1 VQRHKVLRH
10 VLVLLLALVFVI
22 TTAKSQTGWSWQTH
36 DYTLGWDLHHDVAQ
50 LVRAADGKR
59 VFSGPLLPGFWLQ
72 LPSGER
78 RFVKAEFDSA
88 SGQPGA
94 SGGTIGLRLPGV
106 GSGTLRFSAEPWGIE
121 FEELRVTWSATPPA
135 VIGLY
140 FGSAPLTVEEESVVP
155 SLDLPFWPRWSAEG
169 YCVPSGKGGPVQ
181 SFFRNWDMGQANFPL
196 GNFGPSLGT
205 PYAAA
210 FPRPVLSSALG
221 GREGWVAFGPG
232 SIPDA
237 ALMFEIRS
245 STSTLHYLYREDL
258 WGAPTASTRVWSE
271 PLRLAWAPTAWDA
284 FRNLFASFAAG
295 KAAAPIHQQA
305 FWNTWGNFKDGNY
318 DLRLEADQAAAFGAK
333 VLVIDEGWESNEGS
347 GNLNRQRFPQFAA
360 DLAYIHSEGLEVGFW
375 EAVGWVADA
384 AGAGLTADDLLV
396 GLDKQPRKASWN
408 MAVDSVGTAHYCLD
422 PSSLHTREFLRRRT
436 IRVMREFS
444 PQVLK
449 LDFGYGLPG
458 PDVAAPR
465 NPEFR
470 GERYAFELLK
480 IIVSAAREVNPDVTI
495 QYYGIH
501 PLMRPVTDVV
511 ALDDLG
517 DAGGYEAEA
526 HGQWSIWSAL
536 AAAQGTAIMASSG
549 YDWKADSDVLLDTA
563 VIGAPGS
570 VLPLPH
576 AGEPPLPESWVSH
589 RRALARWYRRTTGWG
604 PLWLNSDRGSIGH
617 ESAMRTFGRMERIE
631 GEEQLTA
638 LALRAQKPEGDAAKP
653 LRGMQWEGRWALIS
667 QDNASI
673 FSAGKLACIPF
684 DGGFVEIPLGSRPVR
699 VLAVWPGREEA
710 VNNWTFSNGRL
721 HLEAG
726 TDREGIMGFLVIRDQ
741 H

>member
-1 VQRHKVLRH
+1 
-10 VLVLLLALVFVI
+10 
-22 TTAKSQTGWSWQTH
+22 
-36 DYTLGWDLHHDVAQ
+36 
-50 LVRAADGKR
+50 
-59 VFSGPLLPGFWLQ
+59 
-72 LPSGER
+72 
-78 RFVKAEFDSA
+78 VKAEFDPA
-88 SGQPGA
+88 SSQPGA
-94 SGGTIGLRLPGV
+94 SGGTIKLLLPGL
-106 GSGTLRFSAEPWGIE
+106 GYGTLRFSAEPWGIE
-121 FEELRVTWSATPPA
+121 FEELRVTWSAAPPA
-135 VIGLY
+135 IIGLY
-140 FGSAPLTVEEESVVP
+140 FGSAPLTAEEEKVVP

-169 YCVPSGKGGPVQ
+169 YCVPSGKGSPVQ
-181 SFFRNWDMGQANFPL
+181 SFFRDWDMGQANFPL

-232 SIPDA
+232 TIPDA

-245 STSTLHYLYREDL
+245 STGTLHYLYREDL
-258 WGAPTASTRVWSE
+258 WGAPTAQTRVWSE
-271 PLRLAWAPTAWDA
+271 PLRLAWAPIAWEA

-318 DLRLEADQAAAFGAK
+318 DLRLEADEAAAFGAK

-347 GNLNRQRFPQFAA
+347 GNLNRQRFPQFTA
-360 DLAYIHSEGLEVGFW
+360 DLEYIRSKGLQVGFW
-375 EAVGWVADA
+375 ETVGWVTDPGA
-384 AGAGLTADDLLV
+384 AGLIADDLLL
-396 GLDKQPRKASWN
+396 GLDKQPRRASWN
-408 MAVDSVGTAHYCLD
+408 MAVDSLGTAHYCLD
-422 PSSLHTREFLRRRT
+422 PSSSHTREFLRQRT

-458 PDVAAPR
+458 PDVAAPS

-470 GERYAFELLK
+470 GERYAFELMK
-480 IIVSAAREVNPDVTI
+480 IIVGAAREVNQEVTI

-501 PLMRPVTDVV
+501 PLMRPFTDVV

-549 YDWKADSDVLLDTA
+549 YDWNADSEVLLDTA

-570 VLPLPH
+570 VLPLPSP
-576 AGEPPLPESWVSH
+576 GQPPLPASWIAH
-589 RRALARWYRRTTGWG
+589 RQALARWFRRTTGWE
-604 PLWLNSDRGSIGH
+604 PLWLNSDRGALGH
-617 ESAMRTFGRMERIE
+617 EPAMRTFGRMERI
-631 GEEQLTA
+631 GGQDQLTA
-638 LALRAQKPEGDAAKP
+638 LALRAQKPEGEAANP
-653 LRGMQWEGRWALIS
+653 LRGMHWEGRWALIS
-667 QDNASI
+667 QDDASI
-673 FSAGKLACIPF
+673 FSTRKLACIPF
-684 DGGFVEIPLGSRPVR
+684 DGSFVEVPLDSRPVR
-699 VLAVWPGREEA
+699 VMAVWPGREEA
-710 VNNWTFSNGRL
+710 VSDWTFVDGRL
-721 HLEAG
+721 RLEASTVKRDG
-726 TDREGIMGFLVIRDQ
+726 LLGFLVIRDQ